1 MSKPKKQQQKTSCSD
16 SGFTILESL
25 VALLVAA
32 ILLAAIA
39 PVLVISTATR
49 VQARRVELASQAAKT
64 FIDGIRSGA
73 ITRNNVA
80 IAVPDAITPT
90 LEAPSTTLQRNL
102 VDRPRDYLTDNTKL
116 PVPDNSTKGS
126 LYCFNSDGT
135 ISNPDC
141 TNNTDKLFYIQARRI
156 VQSTGTNDGYR
167 LTIRVYRAD
176 VDFTKTLT
184 ASTIEANSTSP
195 AIKKTQNPYTGGLGD
210 RQSPLLEM
218 TTDIANTSTSFNALC
233 QRLGVATNKGCS

>member
-1 MSKPKKQQQKTSCSD
+1 MFKPKKRQQKTSCSD

-73 ITRNNVA
+73 IA
-80 IAVPDAITPT
+80 
-90 LEAPSTTLQRNL
+90 APSQTISISASTESNARR
-102 VDRPRDYLTDNTKL
+102 VTSVTVPTSVTGKPGDYLVKSTTDDNVNKMAL
-116 PVPDNSTKGS
+116 PTSATG
-126 LYCFNSDGT
+126 LYCFTRAGT
-135 ISNPDC
+135 ITTTDC
-141 TNNTDKLFYIQARRI
+141 TDKSFEYYIQAARI
-156 VQSTGTNDGYR
+156 AVTGSSANDGYR
-167 LTIRVYRAD
+167 LAIRVYRAD
-176 VDFTKTLT
+176 VDFTKART
-184 ASTIEANSTSP
+184 ASTGETN
-195 AIKKTQNPYTGGLGD
+195 KKTQNPYTGGLGD

-218 TTDIANTSTSFNALC
+218 TTDIANTGTSFNALC
-233 QRLGVATNKGCS
+233 QRLGVATNKGCN